1 MTQPEWQLA
10 MAEELAALE
19 RSGTWDLVPLPSG
32 VRPITCKWVYKI
44 KTRSD
49 GSLERYKAR
58 LVARGFQQEQ
68 GRDYDET
75 FAPVAHMTTVRT
87 LLAVASVRHWS
98 ISQLDVQNAFL
109 NGELREEVY
118 MQPPPGYYAPD
129 GMVCRLRRSLY
140 GLKQAPRAWFERFA
154 SVVTAAGF
162 LPSDHDPALFVH
174 TSPRGRTLLL
184 LYVDDMIITGDD
196 SDYIAF
202 VKARLRDQ
210 FLMTD
215 LGPLRYFLGIEI
227 SSTSDGFYI
236 SQEKYIQDLLAR
248 AALGDERTVVT
259 PMELNVQL
267 RASDGDPLPNPT
279 RYRHLV
285 GSLVYL
291 AVTRPDISYPVHILS
306 QFVSAPTSVHYS
318 HLLRVLRYLRG
329 TISQRLFFPRSSSL
343 ELQAYSDA
351 TWASDP
357 SDRRSLSAYCVFLG
371 GSLIAWKTK
380 KQTAVSRSSTEAEL
394 RAMAML
400 TAEVIWLRWLLED
413 FGVSATTS
421 TPLLSD
427 STGAISIARDP
438 VKHELTKHIGVD
450 AHFVRAAVQDQTL
463 ALHYVPSELQLADFF
478 TKAQTRAQH
487 TFFLSKLS
495 VVDPP

>member
-1 MTQPEWQLA
+1 
-10 MAEELAALE
+10 
-19 RSGTWDLVPLPSG
+19 
-32 VRPITCKWVYKI
+32 
-44 KTRSD
+44 
-49 GSLERYKAR
+49 
-58 LVARGFQQEQ
+58 
-68 GRDYDET
+68 
-75 FAPVAHMTTVRT
+75 
-87 LLAVASVRHWS
+87 
-98 ISQLDVQNAFL
+98 
-109 NGELREEVY
+109 
-118 MQPPPGYYAPD
+118 MQPPPGYSIPD

-162 LPSDHDPALFVH
+162 APSAHDSALFVH

-196 SDYIAF
+196 SEYIAF
-202 VKARLRDQ
+202 VKARLREQ

-215 LGPLRYFLGIEI
+215 LGPLRYFLGIEV

-248 AALGDERTVVT
+248 AALGDERTIET
-259 PMELNVQL
+259 PMELHVQL
-267 RASDGDPLPNPT
+267 RPTDGIPLSDPT

-329 TISQRLFFPRSSSL
+329 TISRRLFYPRSGSL
-343 ELQAYSDA
+343 QLQAYSDA

-357 SDRRSLSAYCVFLG
+357 TDRKSLSAYCVFLG

-394 RAMAML
+394 RAIASA
-400 TAEVIWLRWLLED
+400 TAEVKWLRWLLED
-413 FGVSATTS
+413 FGVSAAAAPT
-421 TPLLSD
+421 LLSSD

-438 VKHELTKHIGVD
+438 ARHELSKHIGTD
-450 AHFVRAAVQDQTL
+450 AFFTREAVQEEVI
-463 ALHYVPSELQLADFF
+463 ALQYVPSELQLADFF
-478 TKAQTRAQH
+478 TKPQTRAQH
-487 TFFLSKLS
+487 GFFLSKLS